1 VSGNCEVASPV
12 VRAWWTS
19 DKPRERDMAS
29 ALCTGCPATTAC
41 QVLADKFTPT
51 AGVWAGVDYDSRT
64 AAARGAYEKAVD
76 QSTTRTCAACGGTYG
91 KPRWQTKT
99 EWAARTFCS
108 RACANKGTAKRKGK
122 AA

>member
-1 VSGNCEVASPV
+1 
-12 VRAWWTS
+12 
-19 DKPRERDMAS
+19 MAS
-29 ALCTGCPATTAC
+29 ALCTGCPVTAAC
-41 QVLADKFTPT
+41 QALADKFTPT

-64 AAARGAYEKAVD
+64 SAARGAYEKAVD
-76 QSTTRTCAACGGTYG
+76 QSTTRTCASCGGTYG

-99 EWAARTFCS
+99 EWAAREFCS